1 MQKLLHLK
9 NKWIFLA
16 FLLIARGSQAQ
27 TRSDW
32 DLVANATFKNETFE
46 KKREV
51 SYLFAGKNAFVKYNP
66 LSLVFGGLLF
76 VYQKT
81 ISVQIG
87 AACPYEVSCSSFS
100 KACIQKYGLIKG
112 IPLTADRLTRCNR
125 LAMLGMVDGVDY
137 SSRRMKI
144 FDHPDDYSRHKK

>member
-1 MQKLLHLK
+1 MQKLFNQK
-9 NKWIFLA
+9 NKLLLLVFVLVA
-16 FLLIARGSQAQ
+16 FNAKTQ

-32 DLVANATFKNETFE
+32 NLVAGESFGDHTYEH
-46 KKREV
+46 KREV
-51 SYLFAGKNAFVKYNP
+51 SYLFKGKNAFVKYNP
-66 LSLVFGGLLF
+66 VSLVFGGLLF

-87 AACPYEVSCSSFS
+87 AACPYEISCSSFS
-100 KACIQKYGLIKG
+100 RECIRKYGLIKG

-125 LAMLGMVDGVDY
+125 MAMLGMVDGVDY

-144 FDHPDDYSRHKK
+144 FDHPNDYSSTKK